1 MRSRTSAAGPSC
13 PKLRFTKI
21 QWEAAELVD
30 GIEPCDVHIT
40 LEISSPGTGVATLPL
55 QALAEGS
62 H

>member
-1 MRSRTSAAGPSC
+1 MRSKTSAAGLSC
-13 PKLRFTKI
+13 PKLRYKTI
-21 QWEAAELVD
+21 QWEVATLVD
-30 GIEPCDVHIT
+30 GSEPCDVHIT

>member
-1 MRSRTSAAGPSC
+1 MR
-13 PKLRFTKI
+13 
-21 QWEAAELVD
+21 WEAAKLVD
-30 GIEPCDVHIT
+30 GGEPCDVHIT

>member
-1 MRSRTSAAGPSC
+1 MR
-13 PKLRFTKI
+13 
-21 QWEAAELVD
+21 WEAAKLVD
-30 GIEPCDVHIT
+30 GSEPCDVHIT